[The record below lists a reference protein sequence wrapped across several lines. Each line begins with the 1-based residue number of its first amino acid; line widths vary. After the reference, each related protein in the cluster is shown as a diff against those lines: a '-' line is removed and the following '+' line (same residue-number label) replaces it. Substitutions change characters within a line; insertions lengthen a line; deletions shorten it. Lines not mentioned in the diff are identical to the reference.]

1 MKGAVEDEI
10 KESAEISVINS
21 ELDSKEVKVAPFYVL
36 VTFLTNIF
44 CPWRSWRM
52 SHTVQR
58 VRVLHVYYT
67 QLVQS
72 CPSDIRRKIVRL
84 VWNKITFGAMVDS
97 FHQNSDSNLG
107 GKYKEEILK
116 RLDKMVDPP
125 LLEASQKKRGSRRV

>member
-1 MKGAVEDEI
+1 MEQSMWMGRGNIQSYLEAQ
-10 KESAEISVINS
+10 
-21 ELDSKEVKVAPFYVL
+21 EVKVAPFYVL

-67 QLVQS
+67 QLDQS
-72 CPSDIRRKIVRL
+72 CPPVIRRKVARL
-84 VWNKITFGAMVDS
+84 VGNKIKLAAMVDS

-107 GKYKEEILK
+107 GKYKEILK

>member
-1 MKGAVEDEI
+1 MMKGAVEDEI

-52 SHTVQR
+52 SPRRRTSQLPHTVLR

-72 CPSDIRRKIVRL
+72 CPPVIRRKVARL
-84 VWNKITFGAMVDS
+84 VGNKITLAARVDS

-107 GKYKEEILK
+107 GK
-116 RLDKMVDPP
+116 
-125 LLEASQKKRGSRRV
+125 